1 MSSKNKA
8 LNKLQT
14 DKTGNDTDCEA
25 KKINEVKEQI
35 DALKHHPWRHLIFS
49 HQINEETFKKHLIL
63 TYRGLVYAKKCLK
76 GPSDKFIKTKQ
87 VLVPDAKYPKNR
99 TLLLD
104 LDETLIHS
112 CNSKE
117 GPDHVVWAKG
127 DFGEESKIGFKV
139 RPYCHEF
146 L

>member
-87 VLVPDAKYPKNR
+87 VLVPDAKCKPPQLPPFSSLSGDKPQTPR
-99 TLLLD
+99 MDLL
-104 LDETLIHS
+104 S
-112 CNSKE
+112 
-117 GPDHVVWAKG
+117 
-127 DFGEESKIGFKV
+127 
-139 RPYCHEF
+139 
-146 L
+146 